1 MGADRGRILCNLRM
15 AHPLHNNNNNNN
27 NNNTTTTLKD
37 GREEEE
43 EEEEEEEVANEEV
56 FDDVEKHRMRP
67 HTHTHTH
74 THTAKDGADHG
85 RGRATLFCFW
95 GGVRTSSFFFQSWP
109 GRLRRP
115 SAWPGNNRRRYDNDT
130 PPAALWST
138 PTNAPKRKHVSIK
151 DGGQVG
157 NRERERE
164 RVKPSKTQ

>member
-95 GGVRTSSFFFQSWP
+95 GGFERQVFFSV
-109 GRLRRP
+109 L
-115 SAWPGNNRRRYDNDT
+115 AWPS
-130 PPAALWST
+130 PASECVAW
-138 PTNAPKRKHVSIK
+138 
-151 DGGQVG
+151 Q
-157 NRERERE
+157 
-164 RVKPSKTQ
+164 